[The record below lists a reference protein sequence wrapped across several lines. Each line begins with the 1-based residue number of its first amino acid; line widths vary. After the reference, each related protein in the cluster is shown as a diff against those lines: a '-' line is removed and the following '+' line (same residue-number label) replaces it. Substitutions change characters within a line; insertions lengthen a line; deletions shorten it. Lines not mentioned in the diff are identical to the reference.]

1 MTTAHQTQTKISV
14 ARCKF
19 DQSVHVCGV
28 FDLMKDP
35 FPLACSNTLLCCFSA
50 LLQFIESGDQR
61 TWKGEVLA
69 FAMLATV
76 VLYMTAVGRFC
87 YHGYNCGMNLRTI
100 VTGMVYRKV
109 QARIHRLATFFF
121 LFFCVLF

>member
-19 DQSVHVCGV
+19 DQSVHVYKV

-69 FAMLATV
+69 FAMLASVMAYTV
-76 VLYMTAVGRFC
+76 AHCRFC
-87 YHGYNCGMNLRTI
+87 YHGHGCGMNLRTI

-109 QARIHRLATFFF
+109 RLRSLAANTVFFF
-121 LFFCVLF
+121 IS